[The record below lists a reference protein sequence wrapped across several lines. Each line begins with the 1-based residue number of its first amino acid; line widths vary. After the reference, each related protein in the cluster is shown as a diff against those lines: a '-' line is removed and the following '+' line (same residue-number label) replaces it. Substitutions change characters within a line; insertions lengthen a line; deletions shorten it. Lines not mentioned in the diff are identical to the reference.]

1 MSPRAL
7 TNRLNGNRQA
17 PPRGGGERG
26 AGFCMR
32 VASDDEDDDFERWC
46 KERCADSVRAT
57 VELVVCLLLLW
68 WLLYRW
74 SVE

>member
-1 MSPRAL
+1 MSRRAL

-17 PPRGGGERG
+17 PPRGEERG
-26 AGFCMR
+26 GLCMHR